1 MHDRFALVHA
11 PALRSGPRFRLSWST
26 RKSYFCHV
34 TRAVGHPISVVI
46 GEDDFLVREGIRRV
60 LEEDGEEFR
69 VVALCGDFG
78 SLVTTIARVR
88 PNVVVTDIRMPP
100 THRDEGIRLAAHLRD
115 TQPAVGVV
123 VLSQFAGPSYALQL
137 FERGSE
143 GRAYLLKERISHR
156 AHLFGA
162 LREVARGGSVID
174 PKVVEA
180 LITARTRSPS
190 SLTSSL
196 TPREREVLGQI
207 AEGKSNTA
215 IAASLFLTK
224 RGVEKHVNAIFSKLK
239 LPPEQ
244 SVSRRVYAA
253 LVYLSER
260 PQSLA
265 GPLEGHARHDE

>member
-46 GEDDFLVREGIRRV
+46 GED
-60 LEEDGEEFR
+60 
-69 VVALCGDFG
+69 
-78 SLVTTIARVR
+78 
-88 PNVVVTDIRMPP
+88 
-100 THRDEGIRLAAHLRD
+100 D